1 MDPVHDIFLII
12 RDVVA
17 GLLLGFLPAWAV
29 EWIMALLGIAV
40 ILGFLVGA
48 VLLLAWAER
57 RVAGFIQSRL
67 GPNRAGP
74 FGLLQMVAD
83 VIKLLTKED
92 IVPAK
97 GDRVLFFLAPIVAV
111 AASLMAYA
119 VIPFGRG
126 MTYADLNIGILYII
140 SISSL
145 GVLGILMAGWG
156 SNNKYS
162 LLGAMRGA
170 AQMISYEI
178 PIVLSILGV
187 VMITGSLSMSAIV
200 NAQSGWLW
208 NIVLQPLGFLVYF
221 IAAIA
226 EVNRQPF
233 DLVEA
238 DSEIVAGYHIEYSG
252 MRFALFLLAEY
263 LNSFA
268 VAAVAVTL
276 FFGGWQGPVLP
287 PYIWFLVKTGAVF
300 FVLMWV
306 RLTLPRLRVDQVLRF
321 AWTWLI
327 PLALFNLFATG
338 TVMLVLQQ

>member
-1 MDPVHDIFLII
+1 MDAVHDIFLIV
-12 RDVVA
+12 RDIVA
-17 GLLLGFLPAWAV
+17 SVLRGYLQPWLV
-29 EWIMALLGIAV
+29 DWIMAALGLAM
-40 ILGFLVGA
+40 ILGAMTGA
-48 VLLLAWAER
+48 VMMAVWAER

-67 GPNRAGP
+67 GPNRVGP

-92 IVPAK
+92 IAPAK
-97 GDRVLFFLAPIVAV
+97 GDRVLFLLAPIVAV
-111 AASLMAYA
+111 VASLMGYA

-126 MTYADLNIGILYII
+126 MVYADLNIGILYII
-140 SISSL
+140 SLSSL
-145 GVLGILMAGWG
+145 SVLAVLMAGWG

-162 LLGAMRGA
+162 VLGAMRGA

-178 PIVLSILGV
+178 PVVLSILGV
-187 VMITGSLSMSAIV
+187 VMITGSLSMTAIV
-200 NAQSGWLW
+200 NAQSGWHW
-208 NIVLQPLGFLVYF
+208 NILFQPLGFIIYMV
-221 IAAIA
+221 ASMA

-233 DLVEA
+233 DIVEA

-252 MRFALFLLAEY
+252 MRFGLFFLAEY
-263 LNSFA
+263 LNSLA
-268 VAAVAVTL
+268 LAAIAATL

-287 PYIWFLVKTGAVF
+287 PYIWFAVKMIAIF

-306 RLTLPRLRVDQVLRF
+306 RLTLPRLRVDQILRF

-338 TVMLVLQQ
+338 TVMILLQ

>member
-1 MDPVHDIFLII
+1 MDTVHDVFLIL
-12 RDVVA
+12 RDIVA
-17 GLLLGFLPAWAV
+17 GILRGYLQPWLV
-29 EWIMALLGIAV
+29 DWIMAALGLAM
-40 ILGFLVGA
+40 ILGAMTGA
-48 VLLLAWAER
+48 VMMAVWAER

-67 GPNRAGP
+67 GPNRVGP

-92 IVPAK
+92 IAPAK
-97 GDRVLFFLAPIVAV
+97 GDRVLFLLAPIVAV
-111 AASLMAYA
+111 VASLMGYA

-126 MTYADLNIGILYII
+126 MVYADLNIGILYII
-140 SISSL
+140 SVSSL
-145 GVLGILMAGWG
+145 SVLAVLMAGWG

-178 PIVLSILGV
+178 PVVLSILGV
-187 VMITGSLSMSAIV
+187 VMITGSLSMTAIV
-200 NAQSGWLW
+200 NAQSGWHW
-208 NIVLQPLGFLVYF
+208 NILFQPLGFIIYMV
-221 IAAIA
+221 ASMA

-233 DLVEA
+233 DIVEA

-252 MRFALFLLAEY
+252 MRFGLFFLAEY
-263 LNSFA
+263 LNSLA
-268 VAAVAVTL
+268 LAAIAATL

-287 PYIWFLVKTGAVF
+287 PYIWFAVKMIAIF

-306 RLTLPRLRVDQVLRF
+306 RLTLPRLRVDQILRF

-338 TVMLVLQQ
+338 TVMILLQ

>member
-1 MDPVHDIFLII
+1 MDVVHDIFLIV
-12 RDVVA
+12 RDLVI
-17 GLLLGFLPAWAV
+17 GFLRGYLQPWFVDWLMAV
-29 EWIMALLGIAV
+29 LSIAMMLGILTGTV
-40 ILGFLVGA
+40 MMLV
-48 VLLLAWAER
+48 WAER
-57 RVAGFIQSRL
+57 RTAGFMQSRL
-67 GPNRAGP
+67 GPNRVGP

-97 GDRVLFFLAPIVAV
+97 GDVAVYTLAPIVAV

-126 MTYADLNIGILYII
+126 MQFADLNIGILYVI

-145 GVLGILMAGWG
+145 GVLGILMAGWS
-156 SNNKYS
+156 SNNKYA

-178 PIVLSILGV
+178 PIVLSIIGV
-187 VMITGSLSMSAIV
+187 VMITGSLSMTAIV
-200 NAQSGWLW
+200 NAQSGWQW
-208 NIVLQPLGFLVYF
+208 NIVFQPLGFVIYM
-221 IAAIA
+221 IAALA

-252 MRFALFLLAEY
+252 MRFALFFLAEY
-263 LNSFA
+263 LNAFA
-268 VAAVAVTL
+268 VSCIAVTL

-287 PYIWFLVKTGAVF
+287 PYIWFLLKVAVMF
-300 FVLMWV
+300 FVLMWAKM
-306 RLTLPRLRVDQVLRF
+306 TLPRLRVDQVLRF

-327 PLALFNLFATG
+327 PLSLFNLFATG
-338 TVMLVLQQ
+338 AVMIVLQ

>member
-1 MDPVHDIFLII
+1 MDAVHDVFLIV
-12 RDVVA
+12 RDIVA
-17 GLLLGFLPAWAV
+17 SVLRGYLQPWLV
-29 EWIMALLGIAV
+29 DWIMAALGLAM
-40 ILGFLVGA
+40 ILGAMTGA
-48 VLLLAWAER
+48 VMMAVWAER

-67 GPNRAGP
+67 GPNRVGP

-92 IVPAK
+92 IAPAK
-97 GDRVLFFLAPIVAV
+97 GDRVLFLLAPIVAV
-111 AASLMAYA
+111 VASLMGYA

-126 MTYADLNIGILYII
+126 MVYADLNIGILYII
-140 SISSL
+140 SLSSL
-145 GVLGILMAGWG
+145 SVLAVLMAGWG

-178 PIVLSILGV
+178 PVVLSILGV
-187 VMITGSLSMSAIV
+187 VMITGSLSMTAIV
-200 NAQSGWLW
+200 NAQSGWHW
-208 NIVLQPLGFLVYF
+208 NILFQPLGFIIYMV
-221 IAAIA
+221 ASMA

-233 DLVEA
+233 DIVEA

-252 MRFALFLLAEY
+252 MRFGLFFLAEY
-263 LNSFA
+263 LNSLA
-268 VAAVAVTL
+268 LAAIAATL

-287 PYIWFLVKTGAVF
+287 PYIWFAVKMIAIF

-306 RLTLPRLRVDQVLRF
+306 RLTLPRLRVDQILRF

-338 TVMLVLQQ
+338 TVMILLQ

>member
-1 MDPVHDIFLII
+1 MDIVHDIFLIV
-12 RDVVA
+12 RDIIASFVSEY
-17 GLLLGFLPAWAV
+17 LPPWAV
-29 EWIMALLGIAV
+29 EWIMAALGIGLTLMVLVVAV
-40 ILGFLVGA
+40 MMMV
-48 VLLLAWAER
+48 WAER
-57 RVAGFIQSRL
+57 RVAGFMQSRY
-67 GPNRAGP
+67 GPNRVGP

-83 VIKLLTKED
+83 VVKLLTKED
-92 IVPAK
+92 IVPAR
-97 GDRVLFFLAPIVAV
+97 GDKVLFYAAPVLAV
-111 AASLMAYA
+111 AASIAAYA

-126 MTYADLNIGILYII
+126 MVYADLNIGILYIV

-145 GVLGILMAGWG
+145 GVLAILLAGWS

-162 LLGAMRGA
+162 VLGAIRGA

-178 PIVLSILGV
+178 PVVLSIIGV

-208 NIVLQPLGFLVYF
+208 NVVLQPLGFIVYF
-221 IAAIA
+221 IASLA

-238 DSEIVAGYHIEYSG
+238 DSELVAGYHIEYSG
-252 MRFALFLLAEY
+252 MRFALFFLAEY
-263 LNSFA
+263 LNALA
-268 VAAVAVTL
+268 VSAIAVTL

-287 PYIWFLVKTGAVF
+287 PYIWFALKVGVVF

-306 RLTLPRLRVDQVLRF
+306 KMTLPRLRVDQVLRF

-327 PLALFNLFATG
+327 PLSLFNLFATAA
-338 TVMLVLQQ
+338 VMIVLQ